1 MKILGIDPGIA
12 IVGYGMI
19 EYQSGRFGVIDYGA
33 VTTKAGMKL
42 SDRLRNIYEDINILI
57 ERFQPDA
64 FAVEE
69 LFFNTNVTTGIAVA
83 HGRGVIVLAAAVQNV
98 PIFEYTPL
106 QVKQGVAGYGRADK
120 AQVQRMVKSL
130 LNLSAIPKPDDV
142 SDALAVAICHAHAS
156 GYQNLTQTESV

>member
-83 HGRGVIVLAAAVQNV
+83 HGRGAIVLAAAVQNV

-130 LNLSAIPKPDDV
+130 LNLPAIPKPDDV

-156 GYQNLTQTESV
+156 GYQNLTRTESV

>member
-83 HGRGVIVLAAAVQNV
+83 HGRGAIVLAAAVQNV

>member
-142 SDALAVAICHAHAS
+142 SDALAVAICHAHTS

>member
-1 MKILGIDPGIA
+1 MIILGIDPGIA
-12 IVGYGMI
+12 IVGYGVI
-19 EYQSGRFGVIDYGA
+19 TYESGRFGVIDYGA

-57 ERFQPDA
+57 ERFKPDA
-64 FAVEE
+64 CAVEE

-83 HGRGVIVLAAAVQNV
+83 HGRGVIVLAAATQNLPV
-98 PIFEYTPL
+98 YEYTPL

-130 LNLSAIPKPDDV
+130 LNLPAVPKPDDV
-142 SDALAVAICHAHAS
+142 SDALAVAICHAHNA
-156 GYQNLTQTESV
+156 GFQKLTHTESV

>member
-19 EYQSGRFGVIDYGA
+19 DYTAGRFSVIDYGA

-42 SDRLRNIYEDINILI
+42 SDRLRSIYEDVNILI
-57 ERFQPDA
+57 ERFKPDA

-130 LNLSAIPKPDDV
+130 LKLPAVPKPDDV
-142 SDALAVAICHAHAS
+142 SDALAVAICHAHAA
-156 GYQNLTQTESV
+156 GYQNLTRTESV